1 LTSHAA
7 RAGERVSKLSAR
19 CRRFLAAPPMIVR
32 ARRPTLQGMSHQP
45 NTAMRPFARLRT
57 ALAAALLVSACL
69 HAGAARAPASD
80 IWLLHASAA
89 GYLVDDTTTPAGA
102 YLAVTCDKGA
112 CALVPTQ
119 VTIANQDVQ
128 TREGT
133 ESLPVM
139 HADLKTHPLFL
150 VQGVPGLAAGP
161 VRTWYV
167 NERFLASDDP
177 ASMAPARRRLD
188 RAVSVDGGDSVS
200 FDGRWLQGQDPS
212 CSGPGCGARQLA
224 WKVRFGQTER
234 TLATLWPDGI
244 VGEDGMLG
252 VDDVLIWVGDL
263 DGDGKPDFVIRPQT
277 RPDYLELS
285 LFLSTRL
292 QVGKP
297 WRAAARF
304 YYWDPRNAGC

>member
-1 LTSHAA
+1 MRLAD
-7 RAGERVSKLSAR
+7 VSKVSAR
-19 CRRFLAAPPMIVR
+19 RRRLLVAPPMI
-32 ARRPTLQGMSHQP
+32 ARPPRPTLASMSNQP
-45 NTAMRPFARLRT
+45 NNAMRTFARLRT
-57 ALAAALLVSACL
+57 AFASALLLSASL
-69 HAGAARAPASD
+69 HAGAAGAPAHG

-89 GYLVDDTTTPAGA
+89 GYPIDDTSTPAGG

-119 VTIANQDVQ
+119 VTFANRDVQ
-128 TREGT
+128 THGGT

-139 HADLKTHPLFL
+139 HADLKTHALFL

-161 VRTWYV
+161 VKTWYV
-167 NERFLASDDP
+167 NERFLAADDP
-177 ASMAPARRRLD
+177 ASMAPARRKLERTL
-188 RAVSVDGGDSVS
+188 SVDGENVTV
-200 FDGRWLQGQDPS
+200 DGHWLQGQDPS
-212 CSGPGCGARQLA
+212 CSGAGCGTRQLA
-224 WKVRFGQTER
+224 WKVRLGETER
-234 TLATLWPDGI
+234 TLAALWPDGM

-263 DGDGKPDFVIRPQT
+263 DGDGKPDFVIRPQA

-297 WRAAARF
+297 WRAAAHF